1 MKETLIDYLG
11 SLKGYQF
18 EMKNPAL
25 IELDKVFGYKFDD
38 NSKLIRPDNS
48 IAAKFEDD
56 IKWVT
61 SPTQQEMI
69 DYGMYGDGRRGLP
82 SMLCYKGD
90 PTNPGA
96 Q

>member
-11 SLKGYQF
+11 SLKGYHF

-25 IELDKVFGYKFDD
+25 IELDKVFGYKLYD
-38 NSKLIRPDNS
+38 NSKLISPDNS

-61 SPTQQEMI
+61 IPTQQEMI
-69 DYGMYGDGRRGLP
+69 DYGINSGRGLP

-96 Q
+96 H